1 MELTRVLICASGS
14 VATLK
19 VPEIVVELS
28 KYEFIDFRI
37 VCSHASLH
45 FIRNAEI
52 YNPLVWSQ
60 FQSCG
65 GMSLVFTDEE
75 EWTIWQKIGD
85 PVLHIELSQW
95 ADLVIV
101 APASADILAKINS
114 GISDTLLL
122 SILRAWNFQKP
133 CMLCPAMN
141 TIMWEH
147 PVTGNTPVT

>member
-1 MELTRVLICASGS
+1 MLICASGS

-19 VPEIVVELS
+19 VPEIAIELS
-28 KYEFIDFRI
+28 KYELIDFRI
-37 VCSHASLH
+37 VCSQASLH

-52 YNPLVWSQ
+52 YNPRVWSQ

-75 EWTIWQKIGD
+75 EWMTWQKIGD
-85 PVLHIELSQW
+85 PVLHIDLSQW

-133 CMLCPAMN
+133 CILCPAMN
-141 TIMWEH
+141 TMMWEH
-147 PVTGNTPVT
+147 PVTGNSLVILH